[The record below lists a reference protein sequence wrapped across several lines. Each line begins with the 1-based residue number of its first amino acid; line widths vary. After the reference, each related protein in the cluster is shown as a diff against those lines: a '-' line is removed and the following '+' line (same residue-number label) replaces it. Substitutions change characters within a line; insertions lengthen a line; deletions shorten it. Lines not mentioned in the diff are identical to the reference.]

1 MSPLPSARARRS
13 EELLFDIDFDV
24 DVEFEEPKISPAAQR
39 LRPHQRHST
48 WSAEGGVKAAI
59 LRWLEERC

>member
-1 MSPLPSARARRS
+1 
-13 EELLFDIDFDV
+13 LLFDIDFDV